1 MRIRRS
7 VTRFFSIAVLPAMA
21 FAAVSYFG
29 YYAIWGERGMLALT
43 DVEDRLGV
51 QREQLAQL
59 QSDRRRLEHRIQL
72 MRPGS
77 VDNDLVEE
85 LARAQLMEGAP
96 GQIAVP
102 RAAH

>member
-7 VTRFFSIAVLPAMA
+7 VSRFFGISVLPAMT
-21 FAAVSYFG
+21 FAIVAYFG

-43 DVEDRLGV
+43 DIDARLDV
-51 QREQLAQL
+51 QREELAQL
-59 QSDRRRLEHRIQL
+59 QTNRLRLAHRIEL

>member
-7 VTRFFSIAVLPAMA
+7 VARSFAISVFPAIA
-21 FAAVSYFG
+21 FAIVAYFG
-29 YYAIWGERGMLALT
+29 YYAVWGERGMLALA
-43 DVEDRLGV
+43 DVQARVGV
-51 QREQLAQL
+51 QHDELVQL
-59 QSDRRRLEHRIQL
+59 QANRARLEHRIDL
-72 MRPGS
+72 LRPGS

-85 LARAQLMEGAP
+85 LARGQLMEGAP

>member
-7 VTRFFSIAVLPAMA
+7 VTRVFGISVLPAIA
-21 FAAVSYFG
+21 IAIVAYFG

-43 DVEDRLGV
+43 DVDARLGV
-51 QREQLAQL
+51 QREDLAQL
-59 QSDRRRLEHRIQL
+59 QSDRQRLEHRIDL
-72 MRPGS
+72 MRPGK

>member
-1 MRIRRS
+1 MA
-7 VTRFFSIAVLPAMA
+7 IAT
-21 FAAVSYFG
+21 VSYFG

-59 QSDRRRLEHRIQL
+59 QSERQRLDHRIQL
-72 MRPGS
+72 MRPGN

-102 RAAH
+102 RATH

>member
-1 MRIRRS
+1 
-7 VTRFFSIAVLPAMA
+7 
-21 FAAVSYFG
+21 
-29 YYAIWGERGMLALT
+29 
-43 DVEDRLGV
+43 
-51 QREQLAQL
+51 
-59 QSDRRRLEHRIQL
+59 
-72 MRPGS
+72 MRPGN

>member
-1 MRIRRS
+1 
-7 VTRFFSIAVLPAMA
+7 MA
-21 FAAVSYFG
+21 FATVSYFS

-43 DVEDRLGV
+43 DVQDRLGV

-59 QSDRRRLEHRIQL
+59 QSDRQRLEHRIQL

-102 RAAH
+102 RATH